1 MSFVELRISLDDG
14 LLMYMEDEFMEVL
27 EMGSWKFDY
36 VQVYTGIYSIPLC
49 TLRIPKMSNDK
60 QRLLG
65 GRPPGVEMNTVK
77 DGAKVEIAA
86 LLASHSPHQ
95 DSAQESMLRGNEPL
109 IPARIL
115 VTVPAGDSKETQ
127 PHLVPWSWKTVDAP
141 AVAPPSP
148 PPSPR
153 AVPAVAPRP
162 PPSLPPRDVSK

>member
-115 VTVPAGDSKETQ
+115 VTVPAGDSKETAASSS
-127 PHLVPWSWKTVDAP
+127 LVLENSRCPRRRPAVAPTVAPRRPRRRPPAP
-141 AVAPPSP
+141 AVAP
-148 PPSPR
+148 
-153 AVPAVAPRP
+153 AT
-162 PPSLPPRDVSK
+162 